1 MIADFLKVSRIFIF
15 FGPVAYFRSS
25 ERSAAGWA
33 NILTFSDRAFFP
45 SLDRPHR
52 TAAVI
57 ASKGFGTLHRSPS
70 FFRSAFFLFSFDHL
84 LERLE
89 VLDQLFR
96 GIPHFR
102 ISASGKNALHRPD
115 RAFQIDLLDRM
126 DDVLVHVSSCSKQL
140 FLTVCVLRDLFPQP
154 ADDLHGRLRIQPG
167 SIGGKH
173 IFPVDLLK
181 L

>member
-70 FFRSAFFLFSFDHL
+70 FSKLFFSF
-84 LERLE
+84 RLIISWS
-89 VLDQLFR
+89 VWRFSISFFAAFR
-96 GIPHFR
+96 T
-102 ISASGKNALHRPD
+102 SESLHREKMHSIV
-115 RAFQIDLLDRM
+115 RTAHFKLI
-126 DDVLVHVSSCSKQL
+126 
-140 FLTVCVLRDLFPQP
+140 F
-154 ADDLHGRLRIQPG
+154 
-167 SIGGKH
+167 SIGWMTFWSM
-173 IFPVDLLK
+173 FPPAQNSFS
-181 L
+181 